1 MLLLSQSGVPA
12 FAGVPLTCR
21 MLRMGVYGTKTRGQ
35 ARVLAKGGG
44 PVALLAITLCACSS
58 LGGEKKIEE
67 NVYPADYKAKIK
79 EWLRLQVVDPKSIR
93 NAYIAEPA
101 LKTRGA
107 VTRYIVC
114 LKFDAKDESGQYQGN
129 KEFAAFYYA
138 GEITQ
143 IPEATRE
150 TCENALYQPY
160 PEIEKM

>member
-1 MLLLSQSGVPA
+1 
-12 FAGVPLTCR
+12 
-21 MLRMGVYGTKTRGQ
+21 MGVYGTKTGGR

-58 LGGEKKIEE
+58 LGEKKVEE
-67 NVYPADYKAKIK
+67 NVYPGDYKAKIK
-79 EWLRLQVVDPKSIR
+79 DWLRLQVADPKSIR
-93 NAYIAEPA
+93 DAYIAEPA
-101 LKTRGA
+101 LKARGA

-114 LKFDAKDESGQYQGN
+114 LKYDAKDESGQYQGN

-143 IPEATRE
+143 IAEATRE
-150 TCENALYQPY
+150 MCENALYRPY

>member
-1 MLLLSQSGVPA
+1 M
-12 FAGVPLTCR
+12 
-21 MLRMGVYGTKTRGQ
+21 TKTGGR

-58 LGGEKKIEE
+58 LGEKKIEE
-67 NVYPADYKAKIK
+67 NVYPVDYKAKIK
-79 EWLRLQVVDPKSIR
+79 DWLRLQVADPKSIR
-93 NAYIAEPA
+93 DAYIAEPA
-101 LKTRGA
+101 LKARGA

-114 LKFDAKDESGQYQGN
+114 LKYDAKNESGQYQGN

-143 IPEATRE
+143 IAEATRE
-150 TCENALYQPY
+150 MCENALYRPY

>member
-1 MLLLSQSGVPA
+1 
-12 FAGVPLTCR
+12 
-21 MLRMGVYGTKTRGQ
+21 MGVYGTKTGG
-35 ARVLAKGGG
+35 RVLAKGGG

-67 NVYPADYKAKIK
+67 NAYPADYKAQIK
-79 EWLRLQVVDPKSIR
+79 EWLRLQVADPKSIR

-101 LKTRGA
+101 LKARGA

-114 LKFDAKDESGQYQGN
+114 LKFDAKDESGQYQGS

-138 GEITQ
+138 GQITQ

>member
-1 MLLLSQSGVPA
+1 
-12 FAGVPLTCR
+12 
-21 MLRMGVYGTKTRGQ
+21 MGVYGTKTGGQ
-35 ARVLAKGGG
+35 ARVLAKGGWR

-79 EWLRLQVVDPKSIR
+79 EWLRLQVADPKSIR
-93 NAYIAEPA
+93 NAYIAEPT

-114 LKFDAKDESGQYQGN
+114 LKFDAKDENGQYQGN

-138 GEITQ
+138 GQITQ

>member
-1 MLLLSQSGVPA
+1 
-12 FAGVPLTCR
+12 
-21 MLRMGVYGTKTRGQ
+21 MLRMGVYRTRTGGQ

-67 NVYPADYKAKIK
+67 NVYPADYKVRIR
-79 EWLRLQVVDPKSIR
+79 EWLALQVADPKSIR
-93 NAYIAEPA
+93 DAYIAEPA

-114 LKFDAKDESGQYQGN
+114 LRYDAKGENGQYQGN

-138 GEITQ
+138 GQITQ
-143 IPEATRE
+143 IAEATRE
-150 TCENALYQPY
+150 TCENALYRPY

>member
-1 MLLLSQSGVPA
+1 
-12 FAGVPLTCR
+12 
-21 MLRMGVYGTKTRGQ
+21 MLRMGVYRTRTGGQ

-67 NVYPADYKAKIK
+67 NVYPADYKVRIK
-79 EWLRLQVVDPKSIR
+79 EWLALQVADPKSIR
-93 NAYIAEPA
+93 DAYIAEPA
-101 LKTRGA
+101 LKARGA

-114 LKFDAKDESGQYQGN
+114 LKYDAKGENGQYQGN

-138 GEITQ
+138 GQITQ
-143 IPEATRE
+143 IAEATRE
-150 TCENALYQPY
+150 TCENALYRPY